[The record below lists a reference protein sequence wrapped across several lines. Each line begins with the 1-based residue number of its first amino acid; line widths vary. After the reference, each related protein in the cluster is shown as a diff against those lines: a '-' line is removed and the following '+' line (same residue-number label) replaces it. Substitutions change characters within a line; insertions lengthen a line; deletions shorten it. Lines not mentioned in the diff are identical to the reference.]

1 MGNRQELPDR
11 PSIRFLGAAQTV
23 TGSRFLVE
31 TPKARVLIECGL
43 FQGSKPLRLRNW
55 GPFPVAPRSIDAV
68 VLTHAHLDHVGY
80 LPALV
85 KAGFAGSVHVT
96 DSTGRL
102 CAVVLP
108 DSGRLQEEDAEFANR
123 KGFSK
128 HKPALP
134 LYTEDDALV
143 SLDRLVSAPWHRPIE
158 VAEGVTIAFQRAGHI
173 LGSAAL
179 LVTFADGTPPLFVS
193 GDVGRPN
200 HPVLLPPEAPPAAAT
215 FVVESTYGDRD
226 HPDADG
232 TDELAEAVA
241 KTAARGGAVVI
252 PAFAVDRTEV
262 VLLALRRL
270 TETGR
275 IPRLP
280 VYLDSPLAGEA
291 LAVYERAIGQSH
303 PEIRPDLAGDQDPFD
318 NGRLVVTAT
327 VAESKAINSAD
338 LPCVIIS
345 ASGMATGGRV
355 LHHLAR
361 RLPDPDSS
369 VVLVGYQAEGTRG
382 QRLLAGEGSIKI
394 HGREVPVKAEVFNV
408 PAFSVHADRDEM
420 IAWLDTAPRPP
431 GRLLAVHGDASSA
444 TAFAETAGRH
454 LGAKAW
460 APGHDERV
468 PLD

>member
-1 MGNRQELPDR
+1 
-11 PSIRFLGAAQTV
+11 
-23 TGSRFLVE
+23 
-31 TPKARVLIECGL
+31 
-43 FQGSKPLRLRNW
+43 
-55 GPFPVAPRSIDAV
+55 
-68 VLTHAHLDHVGY
+68 
-80 LPALV
+80 
-85 KAGFAGSVHVT
+85 
-96 DSTGRL
+96 
-102 CAVVLP
+102 
-108 DSGRLQEEDAEFANR
+108 
-123 KGFSK
+123 
-128 HKPALP
+128 
-134 LYTEDDALV
+134 
-143 SLDRLVSAPWHRPIE
+143 
-158 VAEGVTIAFQRAGHI
+158 
-173 LGSAAL
+173 
-179 LVTFADGTPPLFVS
+179 
-193 GDVGRPN
+193 
-200 HPVLLPPEAPPAAAT
+200 
-215 FVVESTYGDRD
+215 
-226 HPDADG
+226 
-232 TDELAEAVA
+232 
-241 KTAARGGAVVI
+241 
-252 PAFAVDRTEV
+252 
-262 VLLALRRL
+262 LRRL

>member
-1 MGNRQELPDR
+1 MDP
-11 PSIRFLGAAQTV
+11 
-23 TGSRFLVE
+23 E
-31 TPKARVLIECGL
+31 T
-43 FQGSKPLRLRNW
+43 
-55 GPFPVAPRSIDAV
+55 IDAL

-85 KAGFAGSVHVT
+85 KAGFAGSVHAT
-96 DSTGRL
+96 DSTARL

-123 KGFSK
+123 EGFSK

-134 LYTEDDALV
+134 LYTEDEAFA
-143 SLDRLVSAPWHRPIE
+143 SLDRLVAAGWHRPVE
-158 VAEGVTIAFQRAGHI
+158 VAEGVTVAFQRAGHI
-173 LGSAAL
+173 LGSAAV
-179 LVTFADGTPPLFVS
+179 LVTFADGVPPLFVS
-193 GDVGRPN
+193 GDVGRPS
-200 HPVLLPPEAPPAAAT
+200 HPVLLPPESPPSAAT

-232 TDELAEAVA
+232 TDALGDAVA

-270 TETGR
+270 TEAGR

-291 LAVYERAIGQSH
+291 FAVYERAVGQSH

-318 NGRLVVTAT
+318 NGRLVVTST
-327 VAESKAINSAD
+327 VAESKAINRAD

-355 LHHLAR
+355 LHHLVR
-361 RLPDPDSS
+361 RLPDPNSS

-382 QRLLAGEGSIKI
+382 QRLAAGQDSIKI
-394 HGREVPVKAEVFNV
+394 HGREIPVKAAVFNV

-420 IAWLDTAPRPP
+420 LAWLETAPRPP
-431 GRLLAVHGDASSA
+431 QRLLAVHGDASSA

-454 LGAKAW
+454 LGAEAW
-460 APGHDERV
+460 APGDNERV
-468 PLD
+468 LLG